1 MMRQGET
8 PVTQRSLLDG
18 IDLGIGTWSWGD
30 KSMWGYGRHYGD
42 ADLKGAFDAAIASGL
57 RLFDTA
63 EIYGF
68 GKSER
73 LLGRFARDSGATVS
87 IATKFFPY
95 PWRAAPSQLLRALR
109 RSLDRLGVACVELY
123 QTHWPLPPRPVVAWM
138 EPMAQAV
145 SEGLIKEVGVSNY
158 SADQMRRAFDRL
170 AARGVRL
177 ASNQVEYSLLKRSV
191 EVNGVLDACRELGV
205 RLIAYSPLAMGML
218 SGKYTPQSP
227 PPGPRGLR
235 YRSPFLA
242 SLQPLIG
249 LLDEIGRGCGNKTRN
264 QVALNWLICKGA
276 LPIPGAKSAA
286 HARENA
292 GGAGWRLSAA
302 DVAALD
308 EASVAFR
315 K

>member
-1 MMRQGET
+1 L
-8 PVTQRSLLDG
+8 VTERSLLDG
-18 IDLGIGTWSWGD
+18 IELGIGTWSWGD
-30 KSMWGYGRHYGD
+30 KSIWGYGKQYGD
-42 ADLKGAFDAAIASGL
+42 ADLKGAFETAIASGI

-73 LLGRFARDSGATVS
+73 LLGRFAKDSGATIS

-95 PWRAAPSQLLRALR
+95 PWRAVPSQLLGALR
-109 RSLDRLGVACVELY
+109 RSLGRLGVARVDLY
-123 QTHWPLPPRPVVAWM
+123 QTHWPLPPRSVVTWM

-145 SEGLIKEVGVSNY
+145 SEGLIQAVGVSNY
-158 SADQMRRAFDRL
+158 SADQMRRAFERL
-170 AARGVRL
+170 AARGIRL

-227 PPGPRGLR
+227 PPGLRGLR
-235 YRSPFLA
+235 FRSPLLA

-249 LLDEIGRGCGNKTRN
+249 LLDEIGRGCGKKSRN
-264 QVALNWLICKGA
+264 QVALNWLISKGA

-286 HARENA
+286 HARDNTGA
-292 GGAGWRLSAA
+292 AGWRLSAE

-308 EASVAFR
+308 QASVAFKR
-315 K
+315 P

>member
-1 MMRQGET
+1 
-8 PVTQRSLLDG
+8 VTEPTVTHESPLDG
-18 IDLGIGTWSWGD
+18 IELGTGTWSWGD
-30 KSMWGYGRHYGD
+30 KRIWGYGQHYGD
-42 ADLKGAFDAAIASGL
+42 GDLKGAFDQAIASGI

-73 LLGRFARDSGATVS
+73 LLGRFARESGATIS

-95 PWRAAPSQLLRALR
+95 PWRVAPSQLPRALR
-109 RSLDRLGVACVELY
+109 GSLDRLGVDHVDLY
-123 QTHWPLPPRPVVAWM
+123 QTHWPLPPRSVVTWM

-158 SADQMRRAFDRL
+158 SADQMRRAFERL

-191 EVNGVLDACRELGV
+191 EVNGVLAACRELGV

-218 SGKYTPQSP
+218 SGKYTPKSP
-227 PPGPRGLR
+227 PPGLRGLR
-235 YRSPFLA
+235 YRSRLLA

-249 LLDEIGRGCGNKTRN
+249 LLDEIGRGYGNKTRN
-264 QVALNWLICKGA
+264 QVALNWLISKGA
-276 LPIPGAKSAA
+276 LPIPGAKSVT
-286 HARENA
+286 HARDNA
-292 GGAGWRLSAA
+292 GAAGWRLSAA
-302 DVAALD
+302 DVAAID
-308 EASVAFR
+308 DASAAFKR
-315 K
+315 P